1 MSNEIVK
8 GLPQN
13 CAVKYGDCF
22 VVQLQINQSYE
33 IDGVNFIPTYASGA
47 QVVVTS
53 LDNIFSKG
61 SPQRFVEH
69 YEGPDGTKYTVEEF
83 QDAQKEMSQYVD
95 EDDEYC
101 FPDLETEF
109 EVRKRLEPILQT
121 RAVYG
126 EVPAQ
131 KAKLEIEVVGGL
143 EDTGSSFI
151 ETPYV
156 IGQTSFSGGGLYKVH
171 TGQVARDALQQFAK
185 DFGMEFTNSNHSHL
199 EYAKLDGKYAVT
211 SLKSRPYIRQGNA
224 AVCTDSLEAA
234 HKVEQQI
241 RKYLTDHL
249 KMQFTE
255 KLVKDLRV
263 SSLYS
268 KLDRISQE
276 VSVLDVKQR
285 NTSSHRA
292 VMTLLRELLEEIKEA
307 TDE

>member
-8 GLPQN
+8 GLPQH
-13 CAVKYGDCF
+13 CAVKYGDSF
-22 VVQLQINQSYE
+22 VVQLQINNTYE
-33 IDGVNFIPTYASGA
+33 IDGVSFTPTYASGG
-47 QVVVTS
+47 QVAVES
-53 LDNIFSKG
+53 LDNIFVKSR
-61 SPQRFVEH
+61 PQLFIEH
-69 YEGPDGTKYTVEEF
+69 YEGPEGTKYSIEEF

-101 FPDLETEF
+101 FPDLDTEF

-131 KAKLEIEVVGGL
+131 KAKLEIELIGGL
-143 EDTGSSFI
+143 EETGSAFI

-156 IGQTSFSGGGLYKVH
+156 IGRTSFSGGGIYKVR

-185 DFGMEFTNSNHSHL
+185 DFGLEFTNSNHSHL
-199 EYAKLDGKYAVT
+199 EYAKLGGEYAVT

-224 AVCTDSLEAA
+224 SVCTDTLEAA
-234 HKVEQQI
+234 HKVEEDI
-241 RKYLTDHL
+241 RKFLTDHL

-255 KLVKDLRV
+255 KLVKDLKV
-263 SSLYS
+263 SALYS
-268 KLDRISQE
+268 KLDRISRE

-292 VMTLLRELLEEIKEA
+292 VMILIRELLEEIREA